1 MSNRY
6 SEVVILAEDERSAN
20 LLRRYVLHTLAGNRK
35 DRRELNRRIR
45 QLISPSAQGDAKRW
59 VLHHYP
65 IEVKALRCIR
75 KKTGL
80 VVHLDADTA
89 TVAKRA
95 AELAAALKRDGQD
108 KREADERVCHAIP
121 KRHTET
127 WLCVLTGVDVDE
139 QRDCKR
145 DRVLPD
151 FDAAVQPAAF
161 ELYNLT
167 RANVPAPSLP
177 SLATAVPELRR
188 LEA

>member
-1 MSNRY
+1 MSIRY
-6 SEVVILAEDERSAN
+6 TEVVILAEDERSAN
-20 LLRRYVLHTLAGNRK
+20 LLRRYALRALHLN
-35 DRRELNRRIR
+35 NRRIR
-45 QLISPSAQGDAKRW
+45 QEISPSGQGDAKQW
-59 VLHHYP
+59 VVSRYP
-65 IEVKALRCIR
+65 VEMKALRSLH
-75 KKTGL
+75 KTTGL

-95 AELAAALKRDGQD
+95 AELAAALKRDRQD
-108 KREADERVCHAIP
+108 KRADDERVCHAIP

-139 QRDCKR
+139 QKDCKR

-151 FDAAVQPAAF
+151 FDAAVPPAAL

-167 RANVPAPSLP
+167 RANTPAPSLP

-188 LEA
+188 LDA